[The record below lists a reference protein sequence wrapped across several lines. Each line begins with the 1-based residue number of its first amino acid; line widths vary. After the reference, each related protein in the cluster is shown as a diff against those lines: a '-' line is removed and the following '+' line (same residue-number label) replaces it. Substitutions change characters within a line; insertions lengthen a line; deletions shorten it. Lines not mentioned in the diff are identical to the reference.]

1 MNLNDKTV
9 IVRQYNGIGIDSKLN
24 GWNLK
29 TETMV
34 KRKFYNGR
42 ICYADGDKRVGL
54 RTLKNQIPCRVVID
68 HSLPF

>member
-29 TETMV
+29 TETMLE
-34 KRKFYNGR
+34 KKFYNGR
-42 ICYADGDKRVGL
+42 ICYVSDGKRIGL
-54 RTLKNQIPCRVVID
+54 RTLRNQPPCRIIID
-68 HSLPF
+68 HSIPF